1 MDYETEGMTWEVR
14 LAGCQQAIGVQFED
28 LEILRRC
35 LTHSSTARTRLESN
49 ERLEFFGDAVLGLV
63 VCDYLFRTF
72 PECSEG
78 EMTRIKSAVVSRTAC
93 AEVCLELG
101 LEQYLKLGKGL
112 VRGTGSARTIPTS
125 ILAAA
130 FEALIAAV
138 YLDRGHEAA
147 RELIENCLAERMW
160 QASDSESRNY
170 KHLLQQLAQKRYGE
184 TPDYL
189 LLDEQGPDHAK
200 CFQIAARIL
209 DETFPAAW
217 GPNKKEAEQLAAEQ
231 ALGQLLP
238 TSAEDDSDDASW
250 DEDRDEDRD
259 DDSDDM
265 GPSSSAD

>member
-1 MDYETEGMTWEVR
+1 VDYETEEMTWEVR

-28 LEILRRC
+28 LDILRRC

-112 VRGTGSARTIPTS
+112 VRGIGSARTIPTS

-138 YLDRGHEAA
+138 VPRSYSRYSDIKALPRVMKPLGHSSRAIASA
-147 RELIENCLAERMW
+147 RRSC
-160 QASDSESRNY
+160 
-170 KHLLQQLAQKRYGE
+170 
-184 TPDYL
+184 
-189 LLDEQGPDHAK
+189 
-200 CFQIAARIL
+200 
-209 DETFPAAW
+209 
-217 GPNKKEAEQLAAEQ
+217 
-231 ALGQLLP
+231 
-238 TSAEDDSDDASW
+238 
-250 DEDRDEDRD
+250 
-259 DDSDDM
+259 
-265 GPSSSAD
+265 SSFLYECRK